1 MKGELSLGEQALDVL
16 RQLVSNKHI
25 SLGDLIY
32 QIREREG
39 EGWDGPW
46 VIQWGDAVKNATE
59 LLAREDAE
67 RKGKE
72 DLARAVAPELLEALR
87 GMVSDRAELN
97 PATID
102 YARRVIAK
110 AEGKS

>member
-1 MKGELSLGEQALDVL
+1 MKVELSLGDQALDVL
-16 RQLVSNKHI
+16 RQLVSNEHI

-32 QIREREG
+32 QVREREG
-39 EGWDGPW
+39 KGWNGPS

-59 LLAREDAE
+59 LLTREDAE
-67 RKGKE
+67 VKKKE
-72 DLARAVAPELLEALR
+72 DLARAVAPELLKALR
-87 GMVSDRAELN
+87 DMVSDHAELN
-97 PATID
+97 LATID